1 MGIKK
6 KLKWALALGLVAIVG
21 VSVGSLCYVYKE
33 VQAFDQVFA
42 EGIMIEEVP
51 VGGLTYD
58 KALSLVKDKLTEA
71 QKDRKV
77 IIKKDTVTVEI
88 PCANLGMESD
98 LEEVL
103 QVAFATGHSGN
114 LFEKFS
120 IAKNKTSMDLDLH
133 LSETYDENLIK
144 SQVEEIKDKF
154 YIAAVDATISR
165 KNNEFVTTSEKVGQK
180 LNVAETVASIKEALD
195 KAHGESIEVEASVE
209 KIEPKYHV
217 SSFDNIKKVIASF
230 STPYNNADLGR
241 NKNLEVA
248 ANKINRTLMPGEVFS
263 LAEQLEPF
271 TYEAGYRDANV
282 IVNGKLEK
290 GIGGGVCQV
299 ASTLYNAVL
308 LTNLDVTMRQNHSLA
323 VSYVP
328 LGRDAT
334 YATGSIDFKF
344 QNNLEVP
351 VIIEGYC
358 RNNNV
363 YVNIYSADSAKP
375 QYEVKFLS
383 ELTEEVPAPE
393 TKYVDDPT
401 LAAGTEVIETTAL
414 AGKRVKLYK
423 LFYDANGKLV
433 DKVLE
438 NNSYYKPRAAV
449 IKRGTKDVT
458 NAVNNTTPKVNSS
471 EQTTTSGNTQAAATP
486 ATTSANVESN
496 PPMNEWDDSFEVPQE

>member
-1 MGIKK
+1 MGTKN
-6 KLKWALALGLVAIVG
+6 KLKWALLIGIVVMAGITVGALSYI
-21 VSVGSLCYVYKE
+21 YKE

-42 EGIMIEEVP
+42 EGIMVEEVP

-58 KALSLVKDKLTEA
+58 EALARVKEKVTEA
-71 QKDRKV
+71 QKNKKV
-77 IIKKDTVTVEI
+77 IIKKDAITAEI
-88 PCANLGMESD
+88 PCSSLGMESD

-103 QVAFATGHSGN
+103 QVAFAVGHDGN
-114 LFEKFS
+114 LFEKYS
-120 IAKNKTSMDLDLH
+120 IAKNKTSMDLDLC
-133 LSETYDENLIK
+133 LSETYDESLIK
-144 SQVEEIKDKF
+144 AKVEEIQDKF

-165 KNNEFVTTSEKVGQK
+165 KNGKFVTTSEQEGQK
-180 LNVAETVASIKEALD
+180 LNIADTVASIKEALSQ
-195 KAHGESIEVEASVE
+195 AHNETVEIEASVD
-209 KIEPKYHV
+209 KIAPKYTV
-217 SSFDNIKKVIASF
+217 SSFDNVKNVVASF
-230 STPYNNADLGR
+230 STSYNNADLGR
-241 NKNLEVA
+241 NANLAVA
-248 ANKINRTLMPGEVFS
+248 ATKVSRTLMPGEVFS

-282 IVNGKLEK
+282 IVNGQLEK

-308 LTNLDVTMRQNHSLA
+308 LTNLEVTMRQNHSLS

-344 QNNLEVP
+344 KNNLQTP

-358 RNNNV
+358 QNNNV
-363 YVNIYSADSAKP
+363 YVNIYGAKEAKP
-375 QYEVKFLS
+375 KYEIKFLS

-401 LAAGTEVIETTAL
+401 LEAGKEVVETTAL
-414 AGKRVKLYK
+414 VGKKVKLYK
-423 LFYDANGKLV
+423 LLYDENGKLV

-449 IKRGTKDVT
+449 VKRGTKDVT
-458 NAVNNTTPKVNSS
+458 TAANNTTEKSLAK
-471 EQTTTSGNTQAAATP
+471 ETP
-486 ATTSANVESN
+486 AASTPVATSEADK
-496 PPMNEWDDSFEVPQE
+496 PMNELDDSFEVPQQ